1 MSSLPT
7 VIPAHTVIP
16 AYAGI
21 SGAVARPAEIPGQA
35 RDDVSWGSVIPA
47 YAGISGAH
55 RAEIPGQARDD
66 GKVDR

>member
-21 SGAVARPAEIPGQA
+21 SGAR
-35 RDDVSWGSVIPA
+35 
-47 YAGISGAH
+47 

>member
-35 RDDVSWGSVIPA
+35 RDD
-47 YAGISGAH
+47 
-55 RAEIPGQARDD
+55 